1 MKYVEGVKD
10 DNGRQW
16 GSDVLSEKP
25 IRSLNYTKTIGNWEE
40 KNTIPIWMM
49 TSWRSRHSYSI

>member
-40 KNTIPIWMM
+40 KNTILK
-49 TSWRSRHSYSI
+49 RLNRLEHLV